1 LRFFSADLLGVI
13 MDFSF
18 TEEQDMLRISA
29 RDFLAK
35 ECPKAK
41 IRELDKDER
50 GYDPQQWHSM
60 AELGWMGL
68 IFPEEYRGT
77 GAGFMDLVILM
88 EEMGRNILPGPF
100 FSTVALC
107 ALPLLEYGSREQKIK
122 FLSAIAKGEAVW
134 TFALAEA
141 SGRHKASEVRLRAA
155 LKATN
160 YILHGYKL
168 FVTDAHVADY
178 ILVVGRTGEGGRP
191 TEGITL
197 FMVDARGPN
206 VKMEAIPTIGGDRQ
220 FKVSFDGVSV
230 PKDNVLGEIDNGWG
244 IVDFILQRAAVL
256 KCAEISGACQA
267 VLDMTS
273 TYAKERIQFE
283 RPIGSFQAIQHK
295 LADML
300 IDAEAVQYLLYQAAW
315 GISVGSPSPW
325 QISAA
330 KVKANEAY
338 QRICIEA
345 ISAHGAIGYTMDHD
359 VGLYYRRVKAAEF
372 AAGDTDLHREVIA
385 SGLGL

>member
-1 LRFFSADLLGVI
+1 V
-13 MDFSF
+13 DFSF
-18 TEEQDMLRISA
+18 TEEQDMLLISA

-41 IRELDKDER
+41 VRELAKNER
-50 GYDPQQWHSM
+50 GYDSQMWHSM

-68 IFPEEYRGT
+68 IFPEEYGGM
-77 GAGFMDLVILM
+77 GASFMDLVILT

-100 FSTVALC
+100 FSTIALC
-107 ALPLLEYGSREQKIK
+107 ALPLLEYGSSEQKTR
-122 FLSAIAKGEAVW
+122 FLPQIAKGEAIW
-134 TFALAEA
+134 TFALAES
-141 SGRHKASEVRLRAA
+141 SGRCKASEVKLRTV
-155 LKATN
+155 LKGAN
-160 YILHGYKL
+160 YVLQGHKL

-178 ILVVGRTGEGGRP
+178 ILVVGRTGEGKRP
-191 TEGITL
+191 EDGISL

-206 VKMEAIPTIGGDRQ
+206 VKMEEIPTIGGDRQ
-220 FKVSFDGVSV
+220 FKISFDRVAV
-230 PKDNVLGEIDNGWG
+230 PKDNILGRVGNGWD

-256 KCAEISGACQA
+256 KCAETSGACQA
-267 VLDMTS
+267 VLDMAS
-273 TYAKERIQFE
+273 SYAKERIQFE

-300 IDAEAVQYLLYQAAW
+300 IDVEAVQYLLYQAAW
-315 GISVGSPSPW
+315 GISIGSPSPG

-330 KVKANEAY
+330 KAKANEAY

-345 ISAHGAIGYTMDHD
+345 IAAHGAIGYTMDHD
-359 VGLYYRRVKAAEF
+359 IGLYYRRVKAAEF
-372 AAGDTDLHREVIA
+372 AAGDTDWHREVIA

>member
-1 LRFFSADLLGVI
+1 

-29 RDFLAK
+29 RDFLTK

-41 IRELDKDER
+41 VRELAKDER
-50 GYDPQQWHSM
+50 GYDPQMWRSM

-68 IFPEEYRGT
+68 IFPEEYGGM
-77 GAGFMDLVILM
+77 GASVMDLVILM

-100 FSTVALC
+100 FSTIALC
-107 ALPLLEYGSREQKIK
+107 ALPLLEYGSREQKTK
-122 FLSAIAKGEAVW
+122 FLPPIAKGKAIW
-134 TFALAEA
+134 TIALAES
-141 SGRHKASEVRLRAA
+141 SGSFKASEVKLRAV
-155 LKATN
+155 LKGTN
-160 YILHGYKL
+160 YVLRGCKL

-178 ILVVGRTGEGGRP
+178 ILVVGRTAEGKRP
-191 TEGITL
+191 EDGITL
-197 FMVDARGPN
+197 FIVDAKGPN

-220 FKVSFDGVSV
+220 FKVSFDKVAVS
-230 PKDNVLGEIDNGWG
+230 KDNILGKVGNGWD
-244 IVDFILQRAAVL
+244 IVDFVLQRAAVL
-256 KCAEISGACQA
+256 KCAEMSGACQA

-273 TYAKERIQFE
+273 SYAKERIQFD

-300 IDAEAVQYLLYQAAW
+300 IDVEAVQYLLYQAAW
-315 GISVGSPSPW
+315 GISVGSPSPG

-330 KVKANEAY
+330 KAKANEAY
-338 QRICIEA
+338 QRVCIEA
-345 ISAHGAIGYTMDHD
+345 IAAHGAIGYTMDHD
-359 VGLYYRRVKAAEF
+359 IGLYYRRVKAAQF
-372 AAGDTDLHREVIA
+372 VAGDTDLHREMIA

>member
-1 LRFFSADLLGVI
+1 

-41 IRELDKDER
+41 VREMTEDER
-50 GYDPQQWHSM
+50 GYDVQMWHSM

-68 IFPEEYRGT
+68 VFPEEYG
-77 GAGFMDLVILM
+77 GMAASLMDLVILM

-100 FSTVALC
+100 FSTIALC
-107 ALPLLEYGSREQKIK
+107 ALPLLEYGSSEQKTK
-122 FLSAIAKGEAVW
+122 FLPQIAKGEAIW
-134 TFALAEA
+134 TFALAES
-141 SGRHKASEVRLRAA
+141 SGRYEASEIKLRAV
-155 LKATN
+155 LGGTN
-160 YILHGYKL
+160 YVLEGHKL

-178 ILVVGRTGEGGRP
+178 VLVVGRTGDGERL
-191 TEGITL
+191 EDGITL
-197 FMVDARGPN
+197 FIVDARGSN

-220 FKVSFDGVSV
+220 FKVSFDGVTV
-230 PKDNVLGEIDNGWG
+230 PEDNILGKIGEGWD

-256 KCAEISGACQA
+256 KCAEMSGACQA

-273 TYAKERIQFE
+273 SYAKERIQFD

-300 IDAEAVQYLLYQAAW
+300 IDVEAVQYLLYQAAW
-315 GISVGSPSPW
+315 GISVGVPSPW

-330 KVKANEAY
+330 KAKVNEAY

-345 ISAHGAIGYTMDHD
+345 IGAHGAIGYTMDHD
-359 VGLYYRRVKAAEF
+359 VGLYYRRVKAAQF
-372 AAGDTDLHREVIA
+372 AAGDTDWHREVIA
-385 SGLGL
+385 VGLGL

>member
-1 LRFFSADLLGVI
+1 

-35 ECPKAK
+35 ECPKTRV
-41 IRELDKDER
+41 RELDRDER
-50 GYDPQQWHSM
+50 GYDPQMWHRM

-68 IFPEEYRGT
+68 VLPEEYGGT
-77 GAGFMDLVILM
+77 AAGFMDLVILM

-100 FSTVALC
+100 FSTIALC
-107 ALPLLEYGSREQKIK
+107 ALPLLEYGSGGQKAR
-122 FLSAIAKGEAVW
+122 FLPQIASGQAVW
-134 TFALAEA
+134 AFGLAES
-141 SGRHKASEVRLRAA
+141 SGKCEASEVGLRAV
-155 LKATN
+155 LREKDHV
-160 YILHGYKL
+160 LEGHKL
-168 FVTDAHVADY
+168 FVADAHVTDH
-178 ILVVGRTGEGGRP
+178 ILVVARSGDGERPEDGISLFIVDTGKS
-191 TEGITL
+191 
-197 FMVDARGPN
+197 N
-206 VKMEAIPTIGGDRQ
+206 VKVEAIPTIGGDRQ
-220 FKVSFDGVSV
+220 FKVSFDSV
-230 PKDNVLGEIDNGWG
+230 MVPEDDILGKVGEGWA

-267 VLDMTS
+267 VLDMTGS
-273 TYAKERIQFE
+273 YAKERIQFD

-300 IDAEAVQYLLYQAAW
+300 IDVEAVQYLLYQAAW

-325 QISAA
+325 HISAA
-330 KVKANEAY
+330 KAKADEAY

-345 ISAHGAIGYTMDHD
+345 IAAHGAIGYTMDHD
-359 VGLYYRRVKAAEF
+359 IGLYYRRVKATQF

-385 SGLGL
+385 AGLGL

>member
-1 LRFFSADLLGVI
+1 
-13 MDFSF
+13 MDFSL
-18 TEEQDMLRISA
+18 TEEQEMLRILA

-41 IRELDKDER
+41 VREMDKDGK
-50 GYDPQQWHSM
+50 GYDPQLWRSM
-60 AELGWMGL
+60 AELGWTGL
-68 IFPEEYRGT
+68 TFPEEYG
-77 GAGFMDLVILM
+77 GMAASFMDLVVLM

-100 FSTVALC
+100 FSTIALC
-107 ALPLLEYGSREQKIK
+107 ALPLFEYGSNEQKTK
-122 FLSAIAKGEAVW
+122 FLPQIARGEAIW
-134 TFALAEA
+134 TFALAES
-141 SGRHKASEVRLRAA
+141 SGRYEASEVKLRAV
-155 LKATN
+155 LEGTN
-160 YILHGYKL
+160 YVLQGCKL

-178 ILVVGRTGEGGRP
+178 ILVAGRTGEGKKS
-191 TEGITL
+191 EDGIIL
-197 FMVDARGPN
+197 FMVDAREPN

-220 FKVSFDGVSV
+220 FKVSFDRVAV
-230 PKDNVLGEIDNGWG
+230 PKDNILGKIGNGWDV
-244 IVDFILQRAAVL
+244 VDFTLQRAAVL

-273 TYAKERIQFE
+273 SYAKERIQFD

-300 IDAEAVQYLLYQAAW
+300 IDVEAVQYLLYQAAW

-330 KVKANEAY
+330 KAKANEAY

-345 ISAHGAIGYTMDHD
+345 IAAHGAIGYTMDHD
-359 VGLYYRRVKAAEF
+359 IGLYYRRVKAAEF
-372 AAGDTDLHREVIA
+372 AAGDTDLHKEVIA
-385 SGLGL
+385 IELGLS

>member
-1 LRFFSADLLGVI
+1 

-41 IRELDKDER
+41 VREMDKDEK
-50 GYDPQQWHSM
+50 GYDPQMWRSM

-68 IFPEEYRGT
+68 VFPEEYG
-77 GAGFMDLVILM
+77 GMAAGFMDLVILM

-100 FSTVALC
+100 FSTIALC
-107 ALPLLEYGSREQKIK
+107 ALPLIEFGSSEQKAR
-122 FLSAIAKGEAVW
+122 FLPQIARGEAIW
-134 TFALAEA
+134 TFALAEL
-141 SGRHKASEVRLRAA
+141 SGRYRASEVKLRVA
-155 LKATN
+155 LEGTN
-160 YILHGYKL
+160 HVLRGCKL
-168 FVTDAHVADY
+168 FVSDAHVADH
-178 ILVVGRTGEGGRP
+178 ILVVGRTGEGERP
-191 TEGITL
+191 EDGITL
-197 FMVDARGPN
+197 FIADSRTPN
-206 VKMEAIPTIGGDRQ
+206 VKVEAIPTIGGDSQ
-220 FKVSFDGVSV
+220 FKVSFDGVAVAEDSI
-230 PKDNVLGEIDNGWG
+230 LGKTGRGWD
-244 IVDFILQRAAVL
+244 IVNFILQRAAVL
-256 KCAEISGACQA
+256 KCAEMSGACQA

-273 TYAKERIQFE
+273 SYAKERIQFD

-300 IDAEAVQYLLYQAAW
+300 IDVEAVQYLLHQAAW

-330 KVKANEAY
+330 KAKANEAY

-345 ISAHGAIGYTMDHD
+345 VAAHGAIAYTMDHD
-359 VGLYYRRVKAAEF
+359 IGLYYRRVKEAQF
-372 AAGDTDLHREVIA
+372 AAGDTELHKEVMA
-385 SGLGL
+385 VGLGL

>member
-1 LRFFSADLLGVI
+1 

-18 TEEQDMLRISA
+18 TEEQDMLRVSA
-29 RDFLAK
+29 RDFLAV
-35 ECPKAK
+35 ECPKARV
-41 IRELDKDER
+41 REMAKDER
-50 GYDPQQWHSM
+50 GYDLQLWNRM

-68 IFPEEYRGT
+68 VFPEEYG
-77 GAGFMDLVILM
+77 GMAASFMHLVILM
-88 EEMGRNILPGPF
+88 EEMGRNIVPGPF
-100 FSTVALC
+100 FSTIALC
-107 ALPLLEYGSREQKIK
+107 ALPLLEYGSSRQKTR
-122 FLSAIAKGEAVW
+122 FLPQIAKGEAVW
-134 TFALAEA
+134 TFALAES
-141 SGRHKASEVRLRAA
+141 SGRYKASEVRLRAVSGG
-155 LKATN
+155 TN
-160 YILHGYKL
+160 YVLEGHKL

-178 ILVVGRTGEGGRP
+178 ILVVGRTGDGERP
-191 TEGITL
+191 EDGITL

-220 FKVSFDGVSV
+220 FKVSFDRVTV
-230 PKDNVLGEIDNGWG
+230 PEDNILGKIGKGWD
-244 IVDFILQRAAVL
+244 IVDFVVQRAAVL
-256 KCAEISGACQA
+256 KCAEMSGACQA

-273 TYAKERIQFE
+273 SYARERIQFD

-315 GISVGSPSPW
+315 GLNVGSPSRW

-330 KVKANEAY
+330 KGKANEAY

-345 ISAHGAIGYTMDHD
+345 IAAHGAIGYTMDHD
-359 VGLYYRRVKAAEF
+359 IGLYYRRVKAAQF

-385 SGLGL
+385 DGLGL

>member
-1 LRFFSADLLGVI
+1 

-18 TEEQDMLRISA
+18 TEEQDMLRMSA
-29 RDFLAK
+29 KDFLAK
-35 ECPKAK
+35 ECPKARV
-41 IRELDKDER
+41 REMAKDKR
-50 GYDPQQWHSM
+50 GYDPQVWHRM

-68 IFPEEYRGT
+68 VLPEEYGGT
-77 GAGFMDLVILM
+77 GASFMDLVILI

-107 ALPLLEYGSREQKIK
+107 ALPLLEYGSSEQKTK
-122 FLSAIAKGEAVW
+122 FLPQIAKGEAMW
-134 TFALAEA
+134 TFGLAES
-141 SGRHKASEVRLRAA
+141 SGKYEASEVKLRAM
-155 LKATN
+155 LKGTN
-160 YILHGYKL
+160 YVLQGHKL

-178 ILVVGRTGEGGRP
+178 ILVAGRTGEGEGP
-191 TEGITL
+191 EDGITL
-197 FMVDARGPN
+197 FIVDARGPN

-220 FKVSFDGVSV
+220 FKVSFDRAVV
-230 PKDNVLGEIDNGWG
+230 PKDSILGKIGNGWH
-244 IVDFILQRAAVL
+244 IADFILQRAAVL
-256 KCAEISGACQA
+256 KCAEMSGACQA

-273 TYAKERIQFE
+273 SYAKERIQFD

-300 IDAEAVQYLLYQAAW
+300 IDVEAVQYLLYQAAW
-315 GISVGSPSPW
+315 GVSVSLPSLW

-330 KVKANEAY
+330 KAKANEAY

-345 ISAHGAIGYTMDHD
+345 IAAHGAIGYTMDHD
-359 VGLYYRRVKAAEF
+359 IGLYYRRVKAAQF

-385 SGLGL
+385 AELGL

>member
-1 LRFFSADLLGVI
+1 

-35 ECPKAK
+35 ECPKSK
-41 IRELDKDER
+41 VREMDKDER
-50 GYDPQQWHSM
+50 GYDPQMWLSM

-68 IFPEEYRGT
+68 IFPEEYG
-77 GAGFMDLVILM
+77 GMAANFMDLVILM
-88 EEMGRNILPGPF
+88 EEMGRNILPGPY
-100 FSTVALC
+100 FSTIALC
-107 ALPLLEYGSREQKIK
+107 ALPLLEYGASYQKTK
-122 FLSAIAKGEAVW
+122 FLQQIAKGEAVW

-141 SGRHKASEVRLRAA
+141 SGKYRASEVKLRA
-155 LKATN
+155 LLEGTN
-160 YILHGYKL
+160 YVLKGYKL

-178 ILVVGRTGEGGRP
+178 ILVVSRTGEGNNP
-191 TEGITL
+191 DEGITL
-197 FMVDARGPN
+197 FIVDAKEPN

-220 FKVSFDGVSV
+220 FKISFDSV
-230 PKDNVLGEIDNGWG
+230 VAPQDNILGQINNGWD

-267 VLDMTS
+267 VLDITS
-273 TYAKERIQFE
+273 GYAKERIQFD
-283 RPIGSFQAIQHK
+283 RPIGSFQAVQHK

-300 IDAEAVQYLLYQAAW
+300 IDVEAVQYLLYQAAW
-315 GISVGSPSPW
+315 GISIGSLSPW

-330 KVKANEAY
+330 KVKANEVY

-345 ISAHGAIGYTMDHD
+345 IAAHGAIGYTMDHD
-359 VGLYYRRVKAAEF
+359 IGLYYRRVKAAEF
-372 AAGDTDLHREVIA
+372 AVGDTDLFREVIA
-385 SGLGL
+385 IQLGL

>member
-1 LRFFSADLLGVI
+1 

-35 ECPKAK
+35 ECPKSK
-41 IRELDKDER
+41 VREMHKDER
-50 GYDPQQWHSM
+50 GYDPQMWLSM

-68 IFPEEYRGT
+68 IFPEEYG
-77 GAGFMDLVILM
+77 GMAANFMDLVILM
-88 EEMGRNILPGPF
+88 EEMGRNILPGPY
-100 FSTVALC
+100 FSTIALC
-107 ALPLLEYGSREQKIK
+107 ALPLLEYGDSYQKTK
-122 FLSAIAKGEAVW
+122 FLQQIAKGEAVW

-141 SGRHKASEVRLRAA
+141 SGKYRASEVKLRA
-155 LKATN
+155 LLEGTN
-160 YILHGYKL
+160 YVLKGYKL

-178 ILVVGRTGEGGRP
+178 ILVVSRTGEGNSP
-191 TEGITL
+191 DEGITL
-197 FMVDARGPN
+197 FIVDAKEPN

-220 FKVSFDGVSV
+220 FKISFDSV
-230 PKDNVLGEIDNGWG
+230 VVPQDNILGQINNGWD

-267 VLDMTS
+267 VLDITS
-273 TYAKERIQFE
+273 GYAKERIQFD
-283 RPIGSFQAIQHK
+283 RPIGSFQAVQHK

-315 GISVGSPSPW
+315 GISIGSLSPW

-330 KVKANEAY
+330 KVKANEVY

-345 ISAHGAIGYTMDHD
+345 IAAHGAIGYTMDHD
-359 VGLYYRRVKAAEF
+359 IGLYYRRVKAAEF
-372 AAGDTDLHREVIA
+372 AVGDTDLFREVIA
-385 SGLGL
+385 IQLGL